1 MYLRC
6 RNNSPRLGLNGP
18 LETFAFERRRWG
30 YAARV
35 GQDLGR
41 GARGAATPSRARAY
55 PEAPTPAALHSAL
68 TSCRPSSPPSF
79 FGWSPVMALL
89 LKTGVPGGVTAATP
103 LVKSHPV
110 RADARDQI
118 H

>member
-41 GARGAATPSRARAY
+41 DAFAGDTSRARADSQD
-55 PEAPTPAALHSAL
+55 PSRSALHNAL
-68 TSCRPSSPPSF
+68 TSCRASSPPSC
-79 FGWSPVMALL
+79 FGWAPVMDLL
-89 LKTGVPGGVTAATP
+89 LKIGVTEEVTAATP
-103 LVKSHPV
+103 FIKKHPM
-110 RADARDQI
+110 
-118 H
+118 

>member
-41 GARGAATPSRARAY
+41 DACAGDTSRARADSQD
-55 PEAPTPAALHSAL
+55 PSRSALHNAL
-68 TSCRPSSPPSF
+68 TSCRASSPPSC
-79 FGWSPVMALL
+79 FGWSPVMDLL
-89 LKTGVPGGVTAATP
+89 LKIGITEEVTAATP